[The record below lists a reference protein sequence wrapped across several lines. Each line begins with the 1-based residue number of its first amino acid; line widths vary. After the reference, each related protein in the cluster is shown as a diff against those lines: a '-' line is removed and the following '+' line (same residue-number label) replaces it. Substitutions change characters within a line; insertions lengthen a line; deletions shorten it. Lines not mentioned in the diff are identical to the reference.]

1 MSVLLCMRFRNEE
14 LAAFIIL
21 VCALL
26 AVCALFLLAGASKP
40 YTWSSG
46 EGDRVSVTGLLLSKE
61 KTYQGGHII
70 MCLKTDTGPLDVFVP
85 ASSDAFEAAN
95 GSMPGDEIEAIGM
108 VKTYKGQKEVVA
120 EKIKE
125 K

>member
-1 MSVLLCMRFRNEE
+1 MHLKNEE

-21 VCALL
+21 MCALL
-26 AVCALFLLAGASKP
+26 AVGALYLLSGASKP
-40 YTWSSG
+40 YTWSSSD
-46 EGDRVSVTGLLLSKE
+46 GDRVAVTGLLLSKE
-61 KTYQGGHII
+61 KTHQSGHII
-70 MCLKTDTGPLDVFVP
+70 LCVKTVTGPLDVFVP

-95 GSMPGDEIEAIGM
+95 HTMPGNEIEAVGT
-108 VKTYKGQKEVVA
+108 VKLYKGQKEVVA

>member
-1 MSVLLCMRFRNEE
+1 MRLKNEE
-14 LAAFIIL
+14 LAAFVIL

-26 AVCALFLLAGASKP
+26 AVGALYLLAGASKP

-70 MCLKTDTGPLDVFVP
+70 LCIKTDAGPLNIFVP
-85 ASSDAFEAAN
+85 ASSDAFEAADRSTP
-95 GSMPGDEIEAIGM
+95 GSEIEATGTIQA
-108 VKTYKGQKEVVA
+108 YKGEKELVA
-120 EKIKE
+120 ETIQE

>member
-1 MSVLLCMRFRNEE
+1 MRLKNEE
-14 LAAFIIL
+14 LAAFVIL

-26 AVCALFLLAGASKP
+26 AVGALYLLSGASSP
-40 YTWSSG
+40 YSWSSK
-46 EGDRVSVTGLLLSKE
+46 EGDRVTAAGLLLSKE

-70 MCLKTDTGPLDVFVP
+70 LCIKTDAGPLDVFVP

-95 GSMPGDEIEAIGM
+95 CTVPGSEIEAVGT
-108 VKTYKGQKEVVA
+108 VKIYKGQKEVVA

>member
-1 MSVLLCMRFRNEE
+1 MRIKNEE

-26 AVCALFLLAGASKP
+26 AVGALYLLAGASKP
-40 YTWSSG
+40 YSWSSG

-61 KTYQGGHII
+61 KTYQGGHIVLCI
-70 MCLKTDTGPLDVFVP
+70 KTDVGPLSVFVP

-95 GSMPGDEIEAIGM
+95 HTTPGSEIAAIGT

-120 EKIKE
+120 ETVKE

>member
-1 MSVLLCMRFRNEE
+1 MRLKNEE

-26 AVCALFLLAGASKP
+26 AVGALYLLSGASKP
-40 YTWSSG
+40 YSWSSG

-61 KTYQGGHII
+61 TTYQGGHII
-70 MCLKTDTGPLDVFVP
+70 LCVKSDTGPLDVFVP

-95 GSMPGDEIEAIGM
+95 SAKPGDEVAVIGT

>member
-1 MSVLLCMRFRNEE
+1 MRLKNEE

-26 AVCALFLLAGASKP
+26 AVGALYLLSGASKP
-40 YTWSSG
+40 YSWSSSD
-46 EGDRVSVTGLLLSKE
+46 GDRVAVTGLLLSKE

-70 MCLKTDTGPLDVFVP
+70 LCVKTDTGPLDVFVP

-95 GSMPGDEIEAIGM
+95 DTSPGDEIEAIGT
-108 VKTYKGQKEVVA
+108 VQTYKGQKELVA
-120 EKIKE
+120 ETIKE